1 LGEYSKS
8 IGCFQTGCF
17 APGATATINTLAS
30 VCLLPLCGKIQATRY
45 AGSRWL
51 GSNEIKTGTQRVK
64 KILFATDL
72 SEICEAPFHAAID
85 TAKKN
90 DCMLYVVH
98 ILEAA
103 HLGRTRQFVKDIWNG
118 EEHRATS
125 EYVEKV
131 KGLIRD
137 MYVSKMNGFANY
149 SIEVRPGF
157 PYTEILRTASREHI
171 DLIIMAPHTGMAEIK
186 GVSRTC
192 GRVGSTLEGVT
203 VGAHCPVMVV
213 PRLPKRTDSFER
225 ILAATDFSKCGNYA
239 FDFALSMAKQSDA
252 RLFILTVSELTP
264 AVSGV
269 RNNAGSSKEMAT
281 ERYGSKLKGF
291 EDYVIEGAEGVA
303 HMEILKFARA
313 QDVDLIVMGA
323 HARQEDPAWC
333 PDNRV
338 DTVAEVSMRS
348 PCPVI
353 AVCAQ
358 EALHRI

>member
-1 LGEYSKS
+1 M
-8 IGCFQTGCF
+8 
-17 APGATATINTLAS
+17 
-30 VCLLPLCGKIQATRY
+30 
-45 AGSRWL
+45 
-51 GSNEIKTGTQRVK
+51 K

-85 TAKKN
+85 IAKKGN
-90 DCMLYVVH
+90 RWLYVVH
-98 ILEAA
+98 ILESA
-103 HLGRTRQFVKDIWNG
+103 HLGRHRSFVKDIWTD
-118 EEHRATS
+118 EEHSATS

-137 MYVSKMNGFANY
+137 MYVPKMNGFANY

-203 VGAHCPVMVV
+203 TGAHCPVMVV
-213 PRLPKRTDSFER
+213 PRPPKRTDSFER
-225 ILAATDFSKCGNYA
+225 ILVATDFSKCGNYA
-239 FDFALSMAKQSDA
+239 FGFALGMAKKSDA
-252 RLFILTVSELTP
+252 RLFILTVSERMPT
-264 AVSGV
+264 VFGV
-269 RNNAGSSKEMAT
+269 RDHAGSSEEIAT
-281 ERYGSKLKGF
+281 ERYGSKLTGF

-313 QDVDLIVMGA
+313 QDADLIVMGA

-333 PDNRV
+333 PDDTV

-353 AVCAQ
+353 AVCAR